1 MAVYGHGH
9 ENISIDWDSIQW
21 DELNLEEK
29 WNYEHL
35 IGCIKSMR
43 RACRDDL
50 GPPASFV
57 CWSDSSSTVE
67 EKENTQICFVL
78 SFGI

>member
-1 MAVYGHGH
+1 MAMVTKIFPLTGTVSSGM
-9 ENISIDWDSIQW
+9 NLLWKKSGVMSI
-21 DELNLEEK
+21 
-29 WNYEHL
+29 

-43 RACRDDL
+43 RAFRDDL

-57 CWSDSSSTVE
+57 CQSVSSSTVE